1 MQTELTASG
10 KIVSHWASV
19 TFSVCHHI
27 GPMEALTDSRKT
39 AGRRQDANFLK
50 QIWLIHTLKGGSL
63 ES

>member
-27 GPMEALTDSRKT
+27 GPVEALTDSRKT
-39 AGRRQDANFLK
+39 AGR
-50 QIWLIHTLKGGSL
+50 G
-63 ES
+63 